1 MSQDQVQVRGSTRS
15 RALAHDDRNH
25 VHDEWDS
32 CSDLLCRRWGYV
44 VERFAFLRN
53 LAWNVDDIL
62 FCDAGKFFTEFVDVP
77 AWLGLPSEFW
87 AAGLLMVIALVYT
100 VASGYTT
107 VVYTDVYQSF
117 FIFASFIIV
126 ACMGASVAL
135 PEHFPVFLPLKNGDG
150 SRDLVQINTTRTSW
164 ISAVPSGHLHLPEEA
179 TYSMYNSFGIVIG
192 TYLVLQTMRSASGPG
207 GSGLQAVL
215 ATKSEREVRS
225 QTFLAMVLL
234 GLRWA
239 FSGGVAVLAIH
250 YSLTG
255 NGDSTSIPIDPE
267 RVVPIV
273 IDKMLPTGV
282 KGFVLAALLA
292 AALTTFDTTINAAS
306 SYWAVDIYQA
316 LLNPKATERQLL
328 WHARASTFGVML
340 AGLLLSLDVT
350 TINRIWGFMTIALA
364 GGLIWPFF
372 LSWYWAHFNATS
384 CLAGVA
390 AGFIAAIAVF
400 V

>member
-1 MSQDQVQVRGSTRS
+1 MMLCSTR
-15 RALAHDDRNH
+15 
-25 VHDEWDS
+25 
-32 CSDLLCRRWGYV
+32 
-44 VERFAFLRN
+44 
-53 LAWNVDDIL
+53 
-62 FCDAGKFFTEFVDVP
+62 AGKFFTEFVDVP
-77 AWLGLPSEFW
+77 AWWGLPSEFW
-87 AAGLLMVIALVYT
+87 AAALLMIIALLYT

-107 VVYTDVYQSF
+107 VVYTDVYQSV

-126 ACMGASVAL
+126 ACMGAGVAL
-135 PEHFPVFLPLKNGDG
+135 PDHFPVFMPRKNGDG
-150 SRDLVQINTTRTSW
+150 STDLVQVNTTRGAWAT
-164 ISAVPSGHLHLPEEA
+164 AVPSGRLHLPSEA
-179 TYSMYNSFGIVIG
+179 SYSMYNSFGVVIG
-192 TYLVLQTMRSASGPG
+192 TYLLLQTMRSASGPG

-250 YSLTG
+250 YSTTSS
-255 NGDSTSIPIDPE
+255 GDHSAVPIDPE

-273 IDKMLPTGV
+273 IDKMLPVGV

-292 AALTTFDTTINAAS
+292 AALTTFDTTINSAS

-316 LLNPKATERQLL
+316 LLNPKASERQLL
-328 WHARASTFGVML
+328 CHARASTFTIML

-372 LSWYWAHFNATS
+372 LSWYWARFNATS

-390 AGFIAAIAVF
+390 AGFVAAFAIFMYVPVIVAVLNCLPR
-400 V
+400 